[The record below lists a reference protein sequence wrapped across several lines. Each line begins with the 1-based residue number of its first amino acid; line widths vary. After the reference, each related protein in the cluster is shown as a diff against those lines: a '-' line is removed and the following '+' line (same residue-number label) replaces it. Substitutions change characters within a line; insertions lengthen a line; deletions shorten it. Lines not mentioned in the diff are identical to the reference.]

1 MPSKIVARQQLG
13 KLADDWRKQGHTI
26 TLANGC
32 FDVLHVGHIRYLT
45 DAKRLSGSNKLIVGV
60 NGDASVRK
68 LKGEG
73 RPRVNEAE
81 RAEILAA
88 LESVDAVVVFPEND
102 VRALIREVRPDF
114 HAKGTD
120 YTVDSVPER
129 EEVEKHG
136 GKVAIVGDPKDH
148 SSSEMLARW
157 KES

>member
-1 MPSKIVARQQLG
+1 MPNKIVARRDLQ

-32 FDVLHVGHIRYLT
+32 FDVLHVGHIRYLA
-45 DAKRLSGSNKLIVGV
+45 DAKRLSNSNKLIVAV
-60 NGDASVRK
+60 NGDTSVRK
-68 LKGEG
+68 LKGAG
-73 RPRVNEAE
+73 RPRVNEVE
-81 RAEILAA
+81 RAEIIAA
-88 LESVDAVVVFPEND
+88 FESVDAVIVFPEDD
-102 VRALIREVRPDF
+102 VRALIREIRPNF

-120 YTVDSVPER
+120 YTVESVPER

-136 GKVAIVGDPKDH
+136 GKVAIVGDRKDH